1 MDSFLQEDSF
11 VNWAEFMMD
20 MWGTVDSGYV
30 RVGAA
35 CVVQAAG
42 WDCVDYWSA
51 MIHSSHR
58 TRHPP
63 TSVFLNILIGLFLY
77 PNILNKN
84 FSNFHT
90 SQSDSKLKLSCHT
103 RNTNPVNYLSKSAYL
118 YIYSIEHLCIII
130 FISIHL
136 CIVIYTSTRGCI
148 NSTCI
153 HIDSAGV
160 SSPVSGVSR
169 VHMLMSLS
177 R

>member
-1 MDSFLQEDSF
+1 MDSFLQQDSF

-20 MWGTVDSGYV
+20 MWGTMDSGYV

-42 WDCVDYWSA
+42 WDWVDYWSA
-51 MIHSSHR
+51 MIHSSHH

-63 TSVFLNILIGLFLY
+63 TSVQFFLNILIGLFLY

-90 SQSDSKLKLSCHT
+90 SQSYCKLKLSCSKLSHT
-103 RNTNPVNYLSKSAYL
+103 EHESSELSFQVCISIDLFYWTSMQHYL
-118 YIYSIEHLCIII
+118 YI
-130 FISIHL
+130 F
-136 CIVIYTSTRGCI
+136 TTRGCI

-153 HIDSAGV
+153 YIDSFGV
-160 SSPVSGVSR
+160 SSPSVQCPVCPGSIC
-169 VHMLMSLS
+169 
-177 R
+177 

>member
-1 MDSFLQEDSF
+1 MDSFLQQDSF

-51 MIHSSHR
+51 MIHSSHH

-63 TSVFLNILIGLFLY
+63 TSVFINILIGLFCIQIY
-77 PNILNKN
+77 SIKIV
-84 FSNFHT
+84 HI
-90 SQSDSKLKLSCHT
+90 SQSDTKVKLSCKLSHT
-103 RNTNPVNYLSKSAYL
+103 EHESSELSFQV
-118 YIYSIEHLCIII
+118 C
-130 FISIHL
+130 ISIHL
-136 CIVIYTSTRGCI
+136 FYWTSMHYYQYIFTTRGCI

>member
-20 MWGTVDSGYV
+20 MWGSAVDV

-51 MIHSSHR
+51 MIHSSHH

-63 TSVFLNILIGLFLY
+63 TSVFINILIGLFLY

-90 SQSDSKLKLSCHT
+90 SQSYSKLKLSCSKLSHT
-103 RNTNPVNYLSKSAYL
+103 EHESSELSFQV
-118 YIYSIEHLCIII
+118 C
-130 FISIHL
+130 ISIHL
-136 CIVIYTSTRGCI
+136 FYWTSMHYYLYIFTTRGCI

-160 SSPVSGVSR
+160 SPPVSGVSR

>member
-1 MDSFLQEDSF
+1 MDSFLQQDSF

-51 MIHSSHR
+51 MIHSSHH

-63 TSVFLNILIGLFLY
+63 TSVQFFLNILIGLFLY

-90 SQSDSKLKLSCHT
+90 SQSYCKLKLSCSKLSHT
-103 RNTNPVNYLSKSAYL
+103 EHESSELSFQV
-118 YIYSIEHLCIII
+118 C
-130 FISIHL
+130 ISIHL
-136 CIVIYTSTRGCI
+136 FYWTSMHYYLYIFT
-148 NSTCI
+148 T
-153 HIDSAGV
+153 HADV
-160 SSPVSGVSR
+160 
-169 VHMLMSLS
+169 
-177 R
+177 